1 MSMPNC
7 LALNAMR
14 INKNFFLTNFI
25 LSLKSSFTI
34 EDVINRLAD
43 AEIDIN
49 ANEVKKA
56 VQRLRDNDYLN
67 EIGCTYSI
75 IPDDDVARRW

>member
-7 LALNAMR
+7 LALKAMR

-25 LSLKSSFTI
+25 LSLKSSFTV

-75 IPDDDVARRW
+75 IPDDVARRW

>member
-7 LALNAMR
+7 LALKAMR
-14 INKNFFLTNFI
+14 INKNFFLTNFV

-43 AEIDIN
+43 AGIDIN

-75 IPDDDVARRW
+75 IPDNVAGRW

>member
-7 LALNAMR
+7 LALKAR
-14 INKNFFLTNFI
+14 KINKNFFLTNFI

-43 AEIDIN
+43 VEIDIN

-56 VQRLRDNDYLN
+56 VQRLRDNDYL
-67 EIGCTYSI
+67 EEFGCTYSI
-75 IPDDDVARRW
+75 IPDNVARRW